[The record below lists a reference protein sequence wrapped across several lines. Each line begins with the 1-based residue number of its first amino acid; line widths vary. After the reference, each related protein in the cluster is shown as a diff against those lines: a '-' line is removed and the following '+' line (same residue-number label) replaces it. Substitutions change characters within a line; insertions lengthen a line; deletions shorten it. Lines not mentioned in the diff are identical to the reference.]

1 MMSAQVVR
9 CDIAEKQWTAQ
20 RPSSCPSEVDFGQ
33 GLTMQATGPAKVVC
47 AGDTVLNPQA
57 PTLAYGSS
65 SQIGSITCTSTE
77 ADVEC
82 VNSSGGSFKL
92 SRESYEVNWA
102 AGSSNCTG
110 VRASIIVP
118 ISSMTSRWRGWSK

>member
-9 CDIAEKQWTAQ
+9 CDIAEKQWTAP

-33 GLTMQATGPAKVVC
+33 GLTMKATGPAKVVC

-82 VNSSGGSFKL
+82 ANSSGGSFKL
-92 SRESYEVNWA
+92 SRESYELN
-102 AGSSNCTG
+102 
-110 VRASIIVP
+110 
-118 ISSMTSRWRGWSK
+118 